1 MALAPLNKNRR
12 VQGSKY
18 RAQPGTDRAIHQYGN
33 PGPKT
38 SRRPTSPL
46 LPAKASAFFTRS
58 PWSDALSVASREIIS
73 DWWLVHEWYYLFIA
87 GFPYVTGELESR
99 FLNELKKRHEED
111 RRFDDSRFDIMASE
125 RLYEEIWIPDGSWGP
140 ESWVKVEKAAR
151 PFHLR
156 LAKVFEYTP
165 KIDSV
170 ALYKSHA
177 HIDGILTLETTNDD
191 TGLPSND
198 LMGRE
203 LVERWKAGPGRE
215 KAWRT
220 APRLRLAN
228 KDRTRLLRCS
238 QQREGTF
245 SSCSTF
251 LRNPEFIS
259 LIKQASISSSVPMVM
274 FEHGMAYQN
283 GTQIYP
289 KPSVLKNA
297 LKRLGIST
305 SNKSWPRTRSKPF
318 PPGAVKFVDGDSVD
332 GGDGED
338 NEEDDDDSFEPG
350 PPHGYFEGDRISDM
364 RDDM

>member
-18 RAQPGTDRAIHQYGN
+18 RAQPGTDRAIYQYGN

-38 SRRPTSPL
+38 SRRPASPL
-46 LPAKASAFFTRS
+46 LLAKASAFFTRS
-58 PWSDALSVASREIIS
+58 PWSDALSVASREIFS

-125 RLYEEIWIPDGSWGP
+125 RLDEEIWIPDGSWGP
-140 ESWVKVEKAAR
+140 ESWVKVENAAR

-191 TGLPSND
+191 AGLPSND
-198 LMGRE
+198 LVGRE
-203 LVERWKAGPGRE
+203 LVER
-215 KAWRT
+215 
-220 APRLRLAN
+220 
-228 KDRTRLLRCS
+228 
-238 QQREGTF
+238 
-245 SSCSTF
+245 
-251 LRNPEFIS
+251 
-259 LIKQASISSSVPMVM
+259 
-274 FEHGMAYQN
+274 
-283 GTQIYP
+283 
-289 KPSVLKNA
+289 
-297 LKRLGIST
+297 
-305 SNKSWPRTRSKPF
+305 
-318 PPGAVKFVDGDSVD
+318 
-332 GGDGED
+332 
-338 NEEDDDDSFEPG
+338 
-350 PPHGYFEGDRISDM
+350 
-364 RDDM
+364 